1 MDIEKIA
8 KIAIENEVL
17 KYNNYLT
24 AYLSDNDRTP
34 LFDWYIYKLNTK
46 YKNNKDF
53 FGKVNV

>member
-34 LFDWYIYKLNTK
+34 LFD
-46 YKNNKDF
+46 
-53 FGKVNV
+53 